1 VGATDGADELAW
13 VQAGVVDR
21 PPERLV
27 LPAEVVEKTTQ
38 AFLCRPG
45 ISIIVHPTAPSEMR
59 TWIEALPE

>member
-1 VGATDGADELAW
+1 VDATDGADELAW

-45 ISIIVHPTAPSEMR
+45 ISIRAFQ
-59 TWIEALPE
+59 